1 MVRICTD
8 SCVDINKNQI
18 EENNIA
24 VFPLAV
30 ILNDKEYLDGV
41 NITPKEIFDYVGKTG
56 QLPKT
61 AARSI
66 EDFKHFFED
75 LLASGD
81 EVVYMGISS
90 KLSSAYSYACQAK
103 EEIGSDKLFIAD
115 SKSLS
120 TGIGL
125 LVLYAC
131 QLAKS
136 GLSGK
141 EISEKIKLQADYNQA
156 SFVVDKLDYLYKGG
170 RCSAMARFGANL
182 LKIKPRLELVD
193 GKIENT
199 GKYMG
204 KFNSVIYKYI
214 DDMLRLHNKP
224 RRELCF
230 ITHTC
235 QDEDFVKDVVE
246 YVKGKNIFD
255 EVVSSVAGSTI
266 SCHCGENTLGI
277 LYLLEEQIT
286 N

>member
-90 KLSSAYSYACQAK
+90 KLSSAYSYAC
-103 EEIGSDKLFIAD
+103 
-115 SKSLS
+115 
-120 TGIGL
+120 
-125 LVLYAC
+125 
-131 QLAKS
+131 
-136 GLSGK
+136 
-141 EISEKIKLQADYNQA
+141 
-156 SFVVDKLDYLYKGG
+156 
-170 RCSAMARFGANL
+170 
-182 LKIKPRLELVD
+182 
-193 GKIENT
+193 
-199 GKYMG
+199 
-204 KFNSVIYKYI
+204 
-214 DDMLRLHNKP
+214 
-224 RRELCF
+224 
-230 ITHTC
+230 
-235 QDEDFVKDVVE
+235 
-246 YVKGKNIFD
+246 
-255 EVVSSVAGSTI
+255 
-266 SCHCGENTLGI
+266 
-277 LYLLEEQIT
+277 
-286 N
+286 